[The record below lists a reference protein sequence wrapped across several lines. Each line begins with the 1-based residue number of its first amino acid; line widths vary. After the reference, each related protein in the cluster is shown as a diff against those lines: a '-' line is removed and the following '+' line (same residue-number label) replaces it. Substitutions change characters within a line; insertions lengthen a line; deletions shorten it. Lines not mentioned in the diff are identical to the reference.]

1 MIPRDFLDDLI
12 SRTDIVTVIGSHLE
26 LKKKGSNFSALC
38 PFHSEKTP
46 SFTVNAHK
54 QFYHCFGCGAS
65 GDAVKFLMDYCG
77 LSFTQVLSD
86 LAKQHGMTVPNESQ
100 IQSTDFK
107 EKNLVRSKLKQI
119 LITAARFYQ
128 KNLKEN
134 QKAVAYLKSRGISG
148 KTALRFHLGVSLR
161 GWSELRSV
169 FHDDYDFKSLIDSG
183 LVIQSESKSSVKYDR
198 FRNRLMFPIFNI
210 SGEVI
215 GFGARSFGDEQ
226 PKYLNSPETEIF
238 SKGKELY
245 GIFEAKGY
253 INKAKEVI
261 VVEGYMDVIGLYE
274 NGVKNTVA
282 TLGTSFTKVQFST
295 LSRIAETIVFMFDGD
310 AAGKKA
316 ARRALNVILP
326 ELKSLIKVDF
336 VFLPTGNDPDNYIRS
351 QGLDAMN
358 LLLKQAMPLSEFLFD
373 LASKQLNQNIVE
385 GRTKIVSNLQE
396 FLKVMHEGI
405 LKNQIILEAVKRFDF
420 SAEVL
425 NNDYTKFNY
434 SHQKKLPSES
444 KKLFSRKL
452 IPLNVR
458 IFKIFIRFPVLL
470 REIDDLLSEIE
481 ASKYPIFSDIQKNA
495 IIVLL
500 NNSDFSKNSKHNL
513 AKIKEAIKKTD
524 YIDDDAIH
532 LLKKGCD
539 DDSTID
545 DMPDYGYNSAKED
558 VKYILK
564 RLLINCLESQA
575 SQIIKNGESFD
586 KLSEVRNKISNLTG
600 NKL

>member
-405 LKNQIILEAVKRFDF
+405 LKNQITV
-420 SAEVL
+420 V
-425 NNDYTKFNY
+425 
-434 SHQKKLPSES
+434 
-444 KKLFSRKL
+444 
-452 IPLNVR
+452 
-458 IFKIFIRFPVLL
+458 FIM
-470 REIDDLLSEIE
+470 
-481 ASKYPIFSDIQKNA
+481 K
-495 IIVLL
+495 
-500 NNSDFSKNSKHNL
+500 
-513 AKIKEAIKKTD
+513 
-524 YIDDDAIH
+524 
-532 LLKKGCD
+532 
-539 DDSTID
+539 
-545 DMPDYGYNSAKED
+545 
-558 VKYILK
+558 
-564 RLLINCLESQA
+564 
-575 SQIIKNGESFD
+575 
-586 KLSEVRNKISNLTG
+586 
-600 NKL
+600 